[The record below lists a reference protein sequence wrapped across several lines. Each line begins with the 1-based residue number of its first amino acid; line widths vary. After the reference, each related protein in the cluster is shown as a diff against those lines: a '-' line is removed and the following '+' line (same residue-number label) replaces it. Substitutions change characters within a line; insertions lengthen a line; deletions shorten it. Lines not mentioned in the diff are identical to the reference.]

1 MLRTVGCAAG
11 LVFALLCLLPGVPLT
26 LALPDSGDKD
36 CSNKCYEQECD
47 NYGIR
52 YGKFCGVSDKGCPE
66 LEPCD
71 DVDACCRRHGMCVGS
86 QGIKAADCHKSFIK
100 CINKHLYDGGEGFSE
115 SCPYSEVVPVM
126 EGVTKLTLQLIEK
139 WNVKDD
145 L

>member
-1 MLRTVGCAAG
+1 MMLMHAAG
-11 LVFALLCLLPGVPLT
+11 VTACAWGAKVGVPGT
-26 LALPDSGDKD
+26 KHVVAPSKSSRRPDLPKD
-36 CSNKCYEQECD
+36 H
-47 NYGIR
+47 R
-52 YGKFCGVSDKGCPE
+52 FF
-66 LEPCD
+66 
-71 DVDACCRRHGMCVGS
+71 HT
-86 QGIKAADCHKSFIK
+86 GIKAADCHKSFIK